1 MFDIGI
7 NTNNE
12 SGKDF
17 SEICNNIKQCGFG
30 SIMVALIR
38 GKEEQQLE
46 YASKS
51 GLKIAYVHLDN
62 LSTND
67 MWVKG
72 FAHDNQLVVYKK
84 QIELCAKFGVKIA
97 ILHPTLG
104 DPNTLV
110 IQPNEFALGEFRE
123 LVDFAESKQ
132 VKIALENLDNN
143 SLIHFRYLLD
153 NIKSSNFG
161 FCYDVGH
168 HNLYSKNVDLLS
180 LYGDRLIAVHLH
192 DNYGDYEYGDDYSH
206 DLHMVPFD
214 GNVDYANVIQEL
226 KECKY
231 KGVLMLEVHKAL
243 YAQSRTYVNM
253 TDLEFLN
260 KAKHVAERLRG
271 LLANDTIYQPLTN

>member
-17 SEICNNIKQCGFG
+17 FEICNNIKQCGFG

-192 DNYGDYEYGDDYSH
+192 DNYGDYEYGDDYTR
-206 DLHMVPFD
+206 DLHLLPFD
-214 GNVDYANVIQEL
+214 GNIDYSSIMHHL
-226 KECKY
+226 KEIGY
-231 KGVLMLEVHKAL
+231 KNTIMIETHKNPIAELNL
-243 YAQSRTYVNM
+243 YKDLTNAQ
-253 TDLEFLN
+253 FLA
-260 KAKHVAERLRG
+260 KAKIIAEKLRVM
-271 LLANDTIYQPLTN
+271 IE